1 MLPALFPE
9 KVLWLVGGTV
19 RTREETVS
27 EALVKEDTKC
37 IGTSEG
43 VLVFVLCIHENL
55 EPRKI

>member
-1 MLPALFPE
+1 M
-9 KVLWLVGGTV
+9 